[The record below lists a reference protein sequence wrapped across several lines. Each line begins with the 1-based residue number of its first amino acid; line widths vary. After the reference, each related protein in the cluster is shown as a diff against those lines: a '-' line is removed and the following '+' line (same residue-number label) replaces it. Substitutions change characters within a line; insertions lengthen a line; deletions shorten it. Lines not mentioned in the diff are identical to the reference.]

1 MAKQTIEYEQ
11 VIERG
16 CGLDVHRDTVVA
28 TATVTKVDLD
38 KRRVFFR
45 TTCKVKNK
53 IVIDGKAELYVP
65 KDK

>member
-1 MAKQTIEYEQ
+1 MYVAQSLQFKRPVYL
-11 VIERG
+11 G
-16 CGLDVHRDTVVA
+16 DTVVA

-53 IVIDGKAELYVP
+53 IVIDGEAELYVP